1 VSAKVLDFDESRRKF
16 IVELSVEE
24 KTIRKYLGRLNLVF
38 EEFDSKEHIEERRK
52 LAVKL
57 RRNALFKLNAERL
70 FVHELARKYHFIK
83 MPQEMKQNI
92 KARLEIDLSKFDIH
106 RV

>member
-1 VSAKVLDFDESRRKF
+1 LKNEGSS
-16 IVELSVEE
+16 LSSLEGM
-24 KTIRKYLGRLNLVF
+24 LC
-38 EEFDSKEHIEERRK
+38 
-52 LAVKL
+52 
-57 RRNALFKLNAERL
+57 FKLNAERL

-83 MPQEMKQNI
+83 YASEMKQNI